1 MIGVSGGKDSTFQV
15 LTMLNLGLKP
25 LCVCFEPT
33 IPTKVGRK
41 NLKNLNSIG
50 VDIIHIKRDPNV
62 YKKLAKAAF
71 KKTGDNEWQNHLGI
85 FSCVPRIAVN
95 FWSNSSSKFNQA
107 S

>member
-62 YKKLAKAAF
+62 YKNLPKQLLKKLEIMSG
-71 KKTGDNEWQNHLGI
+71 KTILGY
-85 FSCVPRIAVN
+85 SLVCHALL
-95 FWSNSSSKFNQA
+95 
-107 S
+107 